1 MHPDSATVET
11 ADEREHDTLW
21 TALRTLLA
29 DPQARVSAISDVG
42 FLLPLPEKL
51 AELTG
56 VPNPQRRILVGKT
69 ALDSVAP
76 ADRAAVIE
84 AWDAA
89 TRTGAASV
97 VVHPVEDPAGGAWV
111 LHMMDARPSC
121 GCFLAVSVPTTDQT
135 SDREQAA
142 AGAPAR
148 PRLAHVVKDQIAV
161 ITDVDESLS
170 QLLGWSPDELI
181 GHRSS
186 DFVHP
191 DDQELAVASWVE
203 MLAAP
208 GLGRR
213 VRLRHACKDGSW
225 AWFELTNHNLLEERG
240 HVLCEMVD
248 ISEEMAA
255 HEALRAREQLLDRLA
270 ESLPVGVVQTAADGR
285 VVYANSQALALFGPE
300 LDSIDSVVAGLPADD
315 AARVRGCFTSVLDG
329 AAGGETEAALPCPE
343 KITHLSV
350 VVRRLDEGS
359 VTTGAVACF
368 NDVTDSLELR
378 RQLQERARI
387 DPLTGSFNRAAVL
400 ETLEGALDRAGRG
413 VAAVF
418 IDLDGFKQINDTLG
432 HQAGDELLCRV
443 ADVLRASCRDRD
455 AVGRLGGDE
464 YLVAC
469 LDVHSAEAARRV
481 AQRFADA
488 LARAAGLAGATGIA
502 ASLGVA
508 WTRPLVATAP
518 QLIAAADAA
527 MYLAK
532 KACDGRAVLAPPL
545 NPAVPTPRSPRRPRA
560 RR

>member
-1 MHPDSATVET
+1 VDPVRNEPSQET
-11 ADEREHDTLW
+11 AQEHDTVW
-21 TALRTLLA
+21 VALRALLN

-42 FLLPLPEKL
+42 FLLPLPDRL

-69 ALDSVAP
+69 ALDGVVP
-76 ADRAAVIE
+76 GDRAAVIE

-89 TRTGAASV
+89 NRTGAASV
-97 VVHPVEDPAGGAWV
+97 VVRLVEDPDGGAWV

-121 GCFLAVSVPTTDQT
+121 GCFLAVSVPT
-135 SDREQAA
+135 SDRAVDLERETAS
-142 AGAPAR
+142 APAR
-148 PRLAHVVKDQIAV
+148 PRLARVVKDQIAV
-161 ITDVDESLS
+161 IVEVDEALPL
-170 QLLGWSPDELI
+170 LLGWAPEDLI

-191 DDQELAVASWVE
+191 DDQELAVASWIE

-213 VRLRHACKDGSW
+213 VRLRHACKDGTW

-240 HVLCEMVD
+240 HVLCEVVD

-285 VVYANSQALALFGPE
+285 VVYANSQASSLFGPN
-300 LDSIDSVVAGLPADD
+300 IDCIDTLVAALPAGD
-315 AARVRGCFTSVLDG
+315 ADRVRACFTTVLGG
-329 AAGGETEAALPCPE
+329 AAGGETEAALPGRD
-343 KITHLSV
+343 KVTHLSV

-387 DPLTGSFNRAAVL
+387 DPLTGSYNRTAVL
-400 ETLEGALDRAGRG
+400 EVLEAALGRPGRG

-432 HQAGDELLCRV
+432 HQSGDELLCRV
-443 ADVLRASCRDRD
+443 AEVLRGSCRDHD

-488 LARAAGLAGATGIA
+488 LRRAAGPAGSTGIA

-508 WTRPLVATAP
+508 WTRPLVTTAP

-527 MYLAK
+527 MYTAK
-532 KACDGRAVLAPPL
+532 KTGDGLAVLAPPVT
-545 NPAVPTPRSPRRPRA
+545 AVPAPRSPRRPRS